1 MLDFLFGSKG
11 GSRRLD
17 VATVSR
23 RGLVRRDNQD
33 HFVADRVRSF
43 FAVADGMGGGQGG
56 SEASE
61 IVCAN
66 LAKAVDGK
74 VEFSDRLRDAAK
86 AIDASNDEIRDFAR
100 KAGYDQM
107 ATTLTLLAMDEAP
120 STTAVVA
127 NVGDSRI
134 YRFRNGVAQRL
145 TRDHTVIGELDRQ
158 PGAKAM
164 KRELGSGINYLK
176 HVLTRAV
183 GIEPEV
189 VPDWKK
195 IEMRAG
201 DAFLLCSDGVYGMV
215 SDGELAKSFALASAA
230 DIVAD
235 IEKKILAAGADDNYT
250 AVVVR
255 VGGAQ

>member
-74 VEFSDRLRDAAK
+74 VEIDGQSYFFDSEGWMQADA
-86 AIDASNDEIRDFAR
+86 
-100 KAGYDQM
+100 
-107 ATTLTLLAMDEAP
+107 
-120 STTAVVA
+120 
-127 NVGDSRI
+127 
-134 YRFRNGVAQRL
+134 
-145 TRDHTVIGELDRQ
+145 
-158 PGAKAM
+158 
-164 KRELGSGINYLK
+164 
-176 HVLTRAV
+176 
-183 GIEPEV
+183 
-189 VPDWKK
+189 VP
-195 IEMRAG
+195 
-201 DAFLLCSDGVYGMV
+201 
-215 SDGELAKSFALASAA
+215 
-230 DIVAD
+230 
-235 IEKKILAAGADDNYT
+235 AAGS
-250 AVVVR
+250 
-255 VGGAQ
+255 